1 MEYTIQAKNTKKNY
15 LLTET
20 ERKFLQNRIKRGYLK
35 DRIGDFLYEVKV
47 NISPTML
54 NNSINLTEKAKKFI
68 YKYIAETMLNEGNS
82 FCTRSSQTLSL
93 WRGDYNLSITDLKSF
108 KAPLL
113 KNGRN
118 TFICIDISVNIEFIY
133 DTENGSIAEAYATGK
148 YIQAFF

>member
-1 MEYTIQAKNTKKNY
+1 MEYVIQAKNTKQNY

-20 ERKFLQNRIKRGYLK
+20 ERKLLQNRIKRGYLK

-68 YKYIAETMLNEGNS
+68 YKYIAETMLNEGSS
-82 FCTRSSQTLSL
+82 FCTCSSQTISL

-118 TFICIDISVNIEFIY
+118 TFICTDISVNIEFIY
-133 DTENGSIAEAYATGK
+133 NTENGSIAETYATGK
-148 YIQAFF
+148 YIQSL